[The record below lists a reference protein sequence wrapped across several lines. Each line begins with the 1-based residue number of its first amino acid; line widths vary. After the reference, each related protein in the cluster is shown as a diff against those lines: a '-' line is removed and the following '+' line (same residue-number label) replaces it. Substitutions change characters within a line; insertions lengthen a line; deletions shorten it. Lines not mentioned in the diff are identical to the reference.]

1 MEYIKLTIEIIM
13 NFSGQITRIHAQ
25 IIQIMS
31 TRIVPIEFP
40 MISLELLK
48 FSPNNITLETAQERI
63 IIVIRDIIRTMERF
77 RFVYKLD
84 FSPIHQYFPVYNYR
98 KCFQIA

>member
-13 NFSGQITRIHAQ
+13 NFSGQITRVHAQ

-31 TRIVPIEFP
+31 TRIVTIEFP

-48 FSPNNITLETAQERI
+48 FSPNNITLEIAQERI

-84 FSPIHQYFPVYNYR
+84 FSPIHQYSLVYNYR